1 MKLASNRLIK
11 NPKQEKYFL
20 FNFVLLIA
28 FSPLS
33 NSQNIE
39 PRFEHLTVKDGL
51 PENTAKAILQD
62 YLGYIWFGTQAGL
75 VKYDGYDM
83 TIYNWRAD
91 IDSSLSS
98 GSIMSIY
105 EDRKKNLW
113 IGTWASGLNRFNR
126 TTETFKSF
134 LHNPNDP
141 SSLGSDI
148 IYTSY
153 EDNKGRLWI
162 GTDEGLDLLDIKSN
176 KFKHFY
182 FSDKSYSSELFDYIL
197 KHNKSNSKVESI
209 LKVGNNADIT
219 KTFLVKKKMMVLI
232 VSIGEA
238 GYDYGWLEDSKGN
251 ILFNYDYEKTQHAG
265 GAFNNR
271 IQFAL
276 ITLDEGTYK
285 LHYTSN
291 YFYSYEDQFVRA
303 WSWDYKR
310 RTGEPPDYPEFWG
323 IQILDVSADTKML
336 EGSLKNST
344 TIEVK
349 SRVFAIIENEITGK
363 IYIGTNSPGL
373 WELDEFNNIIKKSE
387 LSHHINSKR
396 EIGSVESF
404 CKTRDG
410 FIWIATT
417 VGLCK
422 FNLSANELE
431 LYQPIPVSK
440 DIVANQLNS
449 LTEDKEGNFWA
460 GTTIEGLIKFDP
472 KNGKFFRYKNY
483 PDDHNSLA
491 FNGVLTVYTDRS
503 GILWIGYWTG
513 GISKWD
519 KQKWKF
525 PLYKISSKEDNV
537 LDINNVNTI
546 YEDKNRNLW
555 VGTQRGLYKYDQDK
569 YISKFYKR
577 NPVNT
582 HSLSCD
588 SVTYILGDSFN
599 SSVLWVG
606 TENGLN
612 EFNTE
617 TEFFSHYFYN
627 PKHTAG
633 ISDNYIKCLL
643 IDHKGLLWIGTRGGG
658 LIKYDKKTEK
668 FIRFLNDPNEEIII
682 GNNYVHC
689 IYEDYAGNIW
699 FGHDDHGLSK
709 YDRKSGN
716 FTNYNTENFFA
727 ARTFYENKN
736 KKLWIGTY
744 QDGIYLFDQ
753 LKNDIISHFTIE
765 NGLRDN
771 QINTLL
777 EDSLGNLWITSFSG
791 LTRYSPI
798 NGFKYYS
805 VSEGITSVIW
815 NSWTKFI

>member
-1 MKLASNRLIK
+1 M
-11 NPKQEKYFL
+11 
-20 FNFVLLIA
+20 
-28 FSPLS
+28 
-33 NSQNIE
+33 
-39 PRFEHLTVKDGL
+39 
-51 PENTAKAILQD
+51 
-62 YLGYIWFGTQAGL
+62 
-75 VKYDGYDM
+75 
-83 TIYNWRAD
+83 
-91 IDSSLSS
+91 
-98 GSIMSIY
+98 
-105 EDRKKNLW
+105 
-113 IGTWASGLNRFNR
+113 
-126 TTETFKSF
+126 
-134 LHNPNDP
+134 
-141 SSLGSDI
+141 
-148 IYTSY
+148 
-153 EDNKGRLWI
+153 
-162 GTDEGLDLLDIKSN
+162 
-176 KFKHFY
+176 
-182 FSDKSYSSELFDYIL
+182 
-197 KHNKSNSKVESI
+197 
-209 LKVGNNADIT
+209 
-219 KTFLVKKKMMVLI
+219 
-232 VSIGEA
+232 
-238 GYDYGWLEDSKGN
+238 
-251 ILFNYDYEKTQHAG
+251 
-265 GAFNNR
+265 
-271 IQFAL
+271 
-276 ITLDEGTYK
+276 
-285 LHYTSN
+285 
-291 YFYSYEDQFVRA
+291 
-303 WSWDYKR
+303 
-310 RTGEPPDYPEFWG
+310 
-323 IQILDVSADTKML
+323 
-336 EGSLKNST
+336 
-344 TIEVK
+344 
-349 SRVFAIIENEITGK
+349 
-363 IYIGTNSPGL
+363 
-373 WELDEFNNIIKKSE
+373 DEFNNIIKKSE

-525 PLYKISSKEDNV
+525 PLYKISSKGDNV

-569 YISKFYKR
+569 YFSKFYKR
-577 NPVNT
+577 NPNNT

-617 TEFFSHYFYN
+617 TEHFSHYFYST
-627 PKHTAG
+627 KHTAG
-633 ISDNYIKCLL
+633 ISENYIKCLL

-658 LIKYDKKTEK
+658 LIKYDKKTGN
-668 FIRFLNDPNEEIII
+668 FIRFLNDPNKEIII

-736 KKLWIGTY
+736 KKMWIGTY

-777 EDSLGNLWITSFSG
+777 EDSLGNLWIASFSG

-805 VSEGITSVIW
+805 VSEGIASVPGIVGRNLYRGISGNIYYCGKEGFNAFNPNEIIDDSTPPHVLIKKVSLFNRTEEKIEYDGFISELKELSLSYNQNDLSFQYVGLHYGEPLKNQYKYILEGFDKNWNDAGNLRTATYTNLDPGTYIFRVKASNRDGIW
-815 NSWTKFI
+815 NVKGASIKIIINPPIWATTWAYLLYIILTISLIYFLWKLNVRRIRTKHEYEMSKFEAEKLHEVDELKSRFFANISHEFRTPLTLILGPAKDVIESTKELKTKQDVGLIKGNAIRLLGLVNQLLDLSKLEAG